1 MSTVFLFPGQGAQYP
16 GMARDL
22 YEGSDEVKNLFSTAS
37 GVLNKDMAGLLFD
50 GSEEDLKSTDNT
62 QAAVTLANISAS
74 AVLKE
79 KGVTPAAVMGFSVG
93 EYAALHE
100 AGVLDTETLFRVVQI
115 RGEVM
120 EKGARKADTA
130 AGPSAMSAVLGL
142 PFEEARDVVSPM
154 AGQGVFIANHSS
166 PTQIVIAGTSQG
178 LDAAEAALNDAGA
191 MKVVRLKV
199 SGPFHSPLLEDA
211 RTEFEERIGEFTFH
225 DPRLPLISNVSAT
238 PIENGEQARK
248 RAGEQI
254 VSMVRWVDSE
264 QYLLDK
270 GFITGGEHDLVIEAG
285 PGKVLCGLW
294 KSFYKGLR
302 GKPAGTLEAIE
313 KILQG

>member
-22 YEGSDEVKNLFSTAS
+22 YQQSDEVKRLFTVA
-37 GVLNKDMAGLLFD
+37 GEVLKKDMAALLFE

-79 KGVTPAAVMGFSVG
+79 KGYRPNAALGFSVG

-100 AGVLDTETLFRVVQI
+100 AGVLDTAGLFQVVSI

-120 EKGARKADTA
+120 EKGARAADTSG
-130 AGPSAMSAVLGL
+130 GPTAMSAVLGL
-142 PFEEARDVVSPM
+142 SFDDARPVVENLKSR
-154 AGQGVFIANHSS
+154 GVFIANYSS
-166 PTQIVIAGTSQG
+166 PTQIVIAGTAEG
-178 LDAAEAALNDAGA
+178 LEAAESALSEAGA

-211 RTEFEERIGEFTFH
+211 RKEFEERIAGIAFN
-225 DPRLPLISNVSAT
+225 DPQLPIISNVTGT
-238 PIENGEQARK
+238 PLNSGGEARR

-254 VSMVRWVDSE
+254 VSMVQWVKSE
-264 QYLLDK
+264 QYIVDQ
-270 GFITGGEHDLVIEAG
+270 GIISGSENDLVLEAG
-285 PGKVLCGLW
+285 PGKVLGGLW
-294 KSFYKGLR
+294 RSFYKELR
-302 GKPAGTLEAIE
+302 AKSAGTLEAIE
-313 KILQG
+313 KIDE